1 MDEYIDGHLGDLA
14 LLVRVVEAGGF
25 TAAFRR
31 TGTPQSTIS
40 RRIAALERRLRQ
52 TLLLRTTR
60 RLELTEPGQRV
71 FDHAKQMLAHAEA
84 AQGAMAE
91 LLSDPSGLLR
101 VTAPLVL
108 GQALLTE
115 TISRFLADHPAIRMT
130 LEWTARAIDPVEDA
144 VDLAIRVGNP
154 RDSSAVMVTL
164 GSVRSC
170 LYAPGSWE
178 GPLPGHPDELAGH
191 PVFGLGRAGG
201 SDSLVFV
208 RGRERANVAVTWRL
222 YANDTGPVIAAA
234 EACAGLAV
242 LPSFVAPAGWTRLLS
257 DWQTTPLP
265 VSALTVR
272 GRGALPRVRLFL
284 QALQETFADLA
295 AQEAR

>member
-1 MDEYIDGHLGDLA
+1 MDEYID
-14 LLVRVVEAGGF
+14 RVVESGGF
-25 TAAFRR
+25 TAASRR

-40 RRIAALERRLRQ
+40 RRIAALERRLGQ
-52 TLLLRTTR
+52 TLLSRTTR

-115 TISRFLADHPAIRMT
+115 TISRFLADHPAIRLT

-144 VDLAIRVGNP
+144 VDVAIRVGKP
-154 RDSSAVMVTL
+154 RDSAAMMVTL

-170 LYAPGSWE
+170 LYAPGNWA
-178 GPLPGHPDELAGH
+178 GPVPRHPDELAGH
-191 PVFGLGRAGG
+191 PVFGLGRAGA
-201 SDSLVFV
+201 SDSLRFV
-208 RGRERANVAVTWRL
+208 RGRERADVAVTWRL
-222 YANDTGPVIAAA
+222 QANDTGPVIAAA

-242 LPSFVAPAGWTRLLS
+242 LPSFVIPTGWSRLLA
-257 DWQTTPLP
+257 DWQMTPMP
-265 VSALTVR
+265 VNALTAR
-272 GRGALPRVRLFL
+272 GRGSLPRVRLFL
-284 QALQETFADLA
+284 QALQETFANFSKQD
-295 AQEAR
+295 AR

>member
-1 MDEYIDGHLGDLA
+1 MDEYIDGQLGDLA
-14 LLVRVVEAGGF
+14 LLVRVVESGGF
-25 TAAFRR
+25 TAASRR

-40 RRIAALERRLRQ
+40 RRIAALERRLGQ
-52 TLLLRTTR
+52 TLLSRTTR

-115 TISRFLADHPAIRMT
+115 TISRFLADHPAIRLT

-144 VDLAIRVGNP
+144 VDVAIRVGKP
-154 RDSSAVMVTL
+154 RASAAMMVTL

-170 LYAPGSWE
+170 LYAPGNWA
-178 GPLPGHPDELAGH
+178 GPVPRHPDELAGH
-191 PVFGLGRAGG
+191 PVFGLGRAGA
-201 SDSLVFV
+201 SDSLRFV
-208 RGRERANVAVTWRL
+208 RGRERADVAVTWRL
-222 YANDTGPVIAAA
+222 QANDTGPVIAAA

-242 LPSFVAPAGWTRLLS
+242 LPSFVIPTGWSRLLA
-257 DWQTTPLP
+257 DWQMTPMP
-265 VSALTVR
+265 VNALTAR
-272 GRGALPRVRLFL
+272 GRGSLPRVRLFL
-284 QALQETFADLA
+284 QALQETFANFSKQD
-295 AQEAR
+295 AR

>member
-1 MDEYIDGHLGDLA
+1 MDEYIDGQLGDLA
-14 LLVRVVEAGGF
+14 LLVRVVESGGF
-25 TAAFRR
+25 TAASRR

-40 RRIAALERRLRQ
+40 RRIAALERRLGQ
-52 TLLLRTTR
+52 TLLSRTTR

-115 TISRFLADHPAIRMT
+115 TISRFLADHPAIRLT

-144 VDLAIRVGNP
+144 VDVAIRVGKP
-154 RDSSAVMVTL
+154 RDSAAMMVTL

-170 LYAPGSWE
+170 LYAPGNWA
-178 GPLPGHPDELAGH
+178 GPVPRHPDDLAGH
-191 PVFGLGRAGG
+191 PVFGLGRAGA
-201 SDSLVFV
+201 SDSLRFV
-208 RGRERANVAVTWRL
+208 RGRERADVAVTWRL
-222 YANDTGPVIAAA
+222 QANDTGPVIAAA

-242 LPSFVAPAGWTRLLS
+242 LPSFVIPTGWSRLLA
-257 DWQTTPLP
+257 DWQMTPMP
-265 VSALTVR
+265 VNALTAR
-272 GRGALPRVRLFL
+272 GRGSLPRVRLFL
-284 QALQETFADLA
+284 QALQETFANFSK
-295 AQEAR
+295 QHAR

>member
-1 MDEYIDGHLGDLA
+1 MDEYIDGQLGDLA
-14 LLVRVVEAGGF
+14 LLVRVVESGGF
-25 TAAFRR
+25 TAASRR

-40 RRIAALERRLRQ
+40 RRIAALERRLGQ
-52 TLLLRTTR
+52 TLLSRTTR

-115 TISRFLADHPAIRMT
+115 TISRFLVDHPAIRLT

-144 VDLAIRVGNP
+144 VDVAIRVGKP
-154 RDSSAVMVTL
+154 RDSAAMMVTL

-170 LYAPGSWE
+170 LNAPGNWA
-178 GPLPGHPDELAGH
+178 GPVPRHTDELAGH
-191 PVFGLGRAGG
+191 PVFGLGRAGA
-201 SDSLVFV
+201 SDSLRFV
-208 RGRERANVAVTWRL
+208 RGRERADVAVTWRL
-222 YANDTGPVIAAA
+222 QANDTGPVIAAA

-242 LPSFVAPAGWTRLLS
+242 LPSFVIPTGWSRLLA
-257 DWQTTPLP
+257 DWQMTPMP
-265 VSALTVR
+265 VNALTAR
-272 GRGALPRVRLFL
+272 GRGSLPRVRLFL
-284 QALQETFADLA
+284 QALQETFANFSKQD
-295 AQEAR
+295 AR

>member
-1 MDEYIDGHLGDLA
+1 MDEYIDGQLRDLA
-14 LLVRVVEAGGF
+14 LLVRVVESGGF
-25 TAAFRR
+25 TAASRR

-40 RRIAALERRLRQ
+40 RRIAALERRLGQ
-52 TLLLRTTR
+52 TLLSRTTR

-115 TISRFLADHPAIRMT
+115 TISRFLVDHPAIRLT

-144 VDLAIRVGNP
+144 VDVAIRVGKP
-154 RDSSAVMVTL
+154 RDSAAMMVTL

-170 LYAPGSWE
+170 LYAPGNWA
-178 GPLPGHPDELAGH
+178 GPVPRHPDELAGH
-191 PVFGLGRAGG
+191 PVFGLGRAGA
-201 SDSLVFV
+201 SDSLRFV
-208 RGRERANVAVTWRL
+208 RGRERADVAVTWRL
-222 YANDTGPVIAAA
+222 QANDTGPVIAAA

-242 LPSFVAPAGWTRLLS
+242 LPSFVIPTGWSRLLA
-257 DWQTTPLP
+257 DWQMTPMP
-265 VSALTVR
+265 VNALTAR
-272 GRGALPRVRLFL
+272 GRGSLPGVRLFL
-284 QALQETFADLA
+284 QALQETFANFSKQD
-295 AQEAR
+295 AR

>member
-1 MDEYIDGHLGDLA
+1 MDEYIDGQLGDLA
-14 LLVRVVEAGGF
+14 LLVRVVESGGF
-25 TAAFRR
+25 TAASRR

-40 RRIAALERRLRQ
+40 RRIAALERRLGQ
-52 TLLLRTTR
+52 TLLSRTTR

-115 TISRFLADHPAIRMT
+115 TISRFLADHPAIRLT

-144 VDLAIRVGNP
+144 VDVAIRVGKP
-154 RDSSAVMVTL
+154 RDSAAMMVTL

-170 LYAPGSWE
+170 LYAPGNWA
-178 GPLPGHPDELAGH
+178 GPVPRHPDELAGH
-191 PVFGLGRAGG
+191 PVFGLGRAGA
-201 SDSLVFV
+201 SDSLRFV
-208 RGRERANVAVTWRL
+208 RGRERADVAVTWRL
-222 YANDTGPVIAAA
+222 QANDTGPVIAAA

-242 LPSFVAPAGWTRLLS
+242 LPSFVIPTGWSRLLA
-257 DWQTTPLP
+257 DWQMTPMP
-265 VSALTVR
+265 VNALTAR
-272 GRGALPRVRLFL
+272 GRGSLPRVRLFL
-284 QALQETFADLA
+284 QALQETFANFSKQD
-295 AQEAR
+295 AR

>member
-1 MDEYIDGHLGDLA
+1 MDEYIDGQLGDLA
-14 LLVRVVEAGGF
+14 LLVRVVESGGF
-25 TAAFRR
+25 TAASRR

-40 RRIAALERRLRQ
+40 RRIAALERRLGQ
-52 TLLLRTTR
+52 TLLSRTTR

-115 TISRFLADHPAIRMT
+115 TISRFLADHPAIRLT

-144 VDLAIRVGNP
+144 VDVAIRVGKP
-154 RDSSAVMVTL
+154 RDSAAMMVTL

-170 LYAPGSWE
+170 LYAPGNWA
-178 GPLPGHPDELAGH
+178 GPVPRHPDDLAGH
-191 PVFGLGRAGG
+191 PVFGLGRAGA
-201 SDSLVFV
+201 SDSLRFV
-208 RGRERANVAVTWRL
+208 RGRERADVAVTWRL
-222 YANDTGPVIAAA
+222 QANDTGPVIAAA

-242 LPSFVAPAGWTRLLS
+242 LPSFVIPTGWSRLLA
-257 DWQTTPLP
+257 DWQMTPMP
-265 VSALTVR
+265 VNALTAR
-272 GRGALPRVRLFL
+272 GRGSLPRVRLFL
-284 QALQETFADLA
+284 QALQETFANFSKQD
-295 AQEAR
+295 AR